1 MSLTY
6 SNLIIKFGKVN
17 CGILRDEPKER
28 LLRRLGKLIYGGGI
42 LFTGMKSA
50 KAC

>member
-1 MSLTY
+1 ML
-6 SNLIIKFGKVN
+6 
-17 CGILRDEPKER
+17 CDEPKVR
-28 LLRRLGKLIYGGGI
+28 LRRRLGKLIYGGGI